1 MTFKHKSKDKQTAG
15 NFPDFSFDGSKLGYV
30 SQFRYLLAV
39 PARKAGRKAAASQ
52 RGSQGRGEP
61 RHVALPRA
69 VCHDTQRRLGHTDA
83 GTYLPRLILGWLRG
97 TVGRTSVFDRR
108 TFPVLRSTCS

>member
-61 RHVALPRA
+61 RHVALPRHDTWRLCRERF
-69 VCHDTQRRLGHTDA
+69 VCHDT
-83 GTYLPRLILGWLRG
+83 
-97 TVGRTSVFDRR
+97 RR
-108 TFPVLRSTCS
+108 TRTRARTYHD

>member
-1 MTFKHKSKDKQTAG
+1 MTFKPKSKDKQTAE

-61 RHVALPRA
+61 RHVALPR
-69 VCHDTQRRLGHTDA
+69 HDTWRLCRERFATTRGGH
-83 GTYLPRLILGWLRG
+83 
-97 TVGRTSVFDRR
+97 GRVPTTINIRMVAWHSR
-108 TFPVLRSTCS
+108 